1 MSTKKE
7 PRIEHSVSPKRDIL
21 VVPPGARGPESMH
34 PAHVAHPPSQAQV
47 VPDDS
52 GVKALDITK
61 LVKRKEDEK
70 KLKKKLEK
78 KLQKQKEKEKG
89 YVAGKAKNPESPLS
103 SSSSISAISSIS
115 SISPVSLSPNEILA
129 FEEEQRLD
137 ANRPQLGSPKSVSPR
152 LSPLGRGRGVGARAR
167 KKSSSSSSSSSS
179 KSPKGRKP
187 LTPKFE
193 KIEARSLSPKAR
205 GKGQGKEKG
214 KGKEGTKRQGGGTRK
229 KYKRKL
235 RKNNSRKRR

>member
-1 MSTKKE
+1 MSNKKE
-7 PRIEHSVSPKRDIL
+7 PRIDHSVSPKRDIL

-34 PAHVAHPPSQAQV
+34 PAHVAQPPSQAQV

-78 KLQKQKEKEKG
+78 RLQKQKEKG
-89 YVAGKAKNPESPLS
+89 DIAGKAKNPESPLS
-103 SSSSISAISSIS
+103 SSSSIS

-129 FEEEQRLD
+129 FEEEQRLE
-137 ANRPQLGSPKSVSPR
+137 AKSVSPR
-152 LSPLGRGRGVGARAR
+152 LSPLGRGTGVGARVR
-167 KKSSSSSSSSSS
+167 KKPSSSSSSS

-187 LTPKFE
+187 STPKFE

-205 GKGQGKEKG
+205 GKGKDKDKV
-214 KGKEGTKRQGGGTRK
+214 KGKEGTKRQGGASGTRK

-235 RKNNSRKRR
+235 RKIHSRKRR

>member
-1 MSTKKE
+1 MSNKKE
-7 PRIEHSVSPKRDIL
+7 PRIDHSVSPKRDIL

-34 PAHVAHPPSQAQV
+34 PAHVAQPPSQAQV

-78 KLQKQKEKEKG
+78 RLQKQKEKG
-89 YVAGKAKNPESPLS
+89 DVAGKAKKPESPLS
-103 SSSSISAISSIS
+103 SSSSIS

-129 FEEEQRLD
+129 FEEEQRLE
-137 ANRPQLGSPKSVSPR
+137 AKSVSPR
-152 LSPLGRGRGVGARAR
+152 LSPLVRGTGVGARAR
-167 KKSSSSSSSSSS
+167 KKPSSSSSSS

-187 LTPKFE
+187 STPKFE

-205 GKGQGKEKG
+205 GKGKDKE
-214 KGKEGTKRQGGGTRK
+214 KGKEGTKRQGGASGTRK

-235 RKNNSRKRR
+235 RKIHSRKRR

>member
-1 MSTKKE
+1 MSNKKE

-70 KLKKKLEK
+70 ILKKKLEK
-78 KLQKQKEKEKG
+78 KLTKQKEKG
-89 YVAGKAKNPESPLS
+89 DVAGKAKNPESPLS
-103 SSSSISAISSIS
+103 SSSSIS

-129 FEEEQRLD
+129 FEEEQRLE
-137 ANRPQLGSPKSVSPR
+137 ANRPQQGSPKSVSPR
-152 LSPLGRGRGVGARAR
+152 LSPLARGTGVGARAR
-167 KKSSSSSSSSSS
+167 RKSSTSSSS

-193 KIEARSLSPKAR
+193 KIEARSLSPKV
-205 GKGQGKEKG
+205 

-235 RKNNSRKRR
+235 RKINSRKRQ

>member
-1 MSTKKE
+1 MSNKKE

-34 PAHVAHPPSQAQV
+34 PAHVAQPPQQTQV

-52 GVKALDITK
+52 GMKALDITK

-89 YVAGKAKNPESPLS
+89 DVAGKAKKPESPLS
-103 SSSSISAISSIS
+103 SSSSIS

-129 FEEEQRLD
+129 FEEEQRLE
-137 ANRPQLGSPKSVSPR
+137 AKSVSPR
-152 LSPLGRGRGVGARAR
+152 LSPLGRGTGVGARAR
-167 KKSSSSSSSSSS
+167 KKPSSSSSSS

-193 KIEARSLSPKAR
+193 KFESKSLSPKAR
-205 GKGQGKEKG
+205 GKGKEKEKG
-214 KGKEGTKRQGGGTRK
+214 QEGTKRQGGGASGTRK

-235 RKNNSRKRR
+235 RKINSKKRR

>member
-1 MSTKKE
+1 MSNKKE

-34 PAHVAHPPSQAQV
+34 PAHVAQPPSQAQV

-78 KLQKQKEKEKG
+78 RLQKQKEKG
-89 YVAGKAKNPESPLS
+89 DVAGKAKKPESPLS
-103 SSSSISAISSIS
+103 SSSSIS

-129 FEEEQRLD
+129 FEEEQRLE
-137 ANRPQLGSPKSVSPR
+137 AKSVSPR
-152 LSPLGRGRGVGARAR
+152 LSPLGRGTGVGARAR
-167 KKSSSSSSSSSS
+167 KKPSSSSSSS

-193 KIEARSLSPKAR
+193 KFESKSLSPKAR
-205 GKGQGKEKG
+205 GKGKEKEKG
-214 KGKEGTKRQGGGTRK
+214 QEGTKRQGGGASGTRK

-235 RKNNSRKRR
+235 RKINSKKRR

>member
-1 MSTKKE
+1 MSNKKE

-34 PAHVAHPPSQAQV
+34 PAHVAQPPQQTQV

-52 GVKALDITK
+52 GMKALDITK

-78 KLQKQKEKEKG
+78 RLQKQKEKG
-89 YVAGKAKNPESPLS
+89 DVAGKAKKPESPLS
-103 SSSSISAISSIS
+103 SSSSIS

-129 FEEEQRLD
+129 FEEEQRLE
-137 ANRPQLGSPKSVSPR
+137 AKSVSPR
-152 LSPLGRGRGVGARAR
+152 LSPLGRGTGVGARAR
-167 KKSSSSSSSSSS
+167 KKPSSSSSSS

-193 KIEARSLSPKAR
+193 KFESKSLSPKAR
-205 GKGQGKEKG
+205 GKGKEKEKG
-214 KGKEGTKRQGGGTRK
+214 QEGTKRQGGGASGTRK

-235 RKNNSRKRR
+235 RKINSKKRR

>member
-1 MSTKKE
+1 MSNKKE
-7 PRIEHSVSPKRDIL
+7 PRIDHSVSPKRDIL

-34 PAHVAHPPSQAQV
+34 PAHVAQPPSQAQV
-47 VPDDS
+47 GPDDS

-78 KLQKQKEKEKG
+78 RLQKQKEKG
-89 YVAGKAKNPESPLS
+89 DVAGKAKKPESPLS
-103 SSSSISAISSIS
+103 SSSSIS

-129 FEEEQRLD
+129 FEEEQRLE
-137 ANRPQLGSPKSVSPR
+137 AKSVSPR
-152 LSPLGRGRGVGARAR
+152 LSPLGRGTGVGARAR
-167 KKSSSSSSSSSS
+167 KKPSSSSSSS

-187 LTPKFE
+187 STPKFE

-205 GKGQGKEKG
+205 GKGKDKDKE
-214 KGKEGTKRQGGGTRK
+214 KGKEGTKRQGGASGTRK

-235 RKNNSRKRR
+235 RKIHSRKRR

>member
-1 MSTKKE
+1 MSNKKE
-7 PRIEHSVSPKRDIL
+7 PRIDHSVSPKRDIL

-34 PAHVAHPPSQAQV
+34 PAHVAQPPSQAQV

-70 KLKKKLEK
+70 RLKKKLEK
-78 KLQKQKEKEKG
+78 RLQKKKEKG
-89 YVAGKAKNPESPLS
+89 NVAGKAKKPESPLS
-103 SSSSISAISSIS
+103 SSSSIS

-129 FEEEQRLD
+129 FEEEQRLE
-137 ANRPQLGSPKSVSPR
+137 AKSVSPR
-152 LSPLGRGRGVGARAR
+152 LSPLGRGTGVGARAR
-167 KKSSSSSSSSSS
+167 KKPSSSYSSS

-187 LTPKFE
+187 STPKFE

-205 GKGQGKEKG
+205 GKGKDKDKEKV
-214 KGKEGTKRQGGGTRK
+214 KEGTKRQGGASGTRK

-235 RKNNSRKRR
+235 RKIHSRKRR

>member
-1 MSTKKE
+1 MSNKKE
-7 PRIEHSVSPKRDIL
+7 PRIDHSVSPKRDIL

-34 PAHVAHPPSQAQV
+34 PAHVAQPPQQTQV

-78 KLQKQKEKEKG
+78 RLQKQKEKG
-89 YVAGKAKNPESPLS
+89 DVAGKAKKPESPLS
-103 SSSSISAISSIS
+103 SSSSIS

-129 FEEEQRLD
+129 FEEEQRLE
-137 ANRPQLGSPKSVSPR
+137 AKSVSPR
-152 LSPLGRGRGVGARAR
+152 LSPLGRGTGIGARAR
-167 KKSSSSSSSSSS
+167 KKPSSSSSSS

-187 LTPKFE
+187 STPKFE

-205 GKGQGKEKG
+205 GKGKDKDKE

-235 RKNNSRKRR
+235 RKINSRKRR

>member
-1 MSTKKE
+1 MSNKKE
-7 PRIEHSVSPKRDIL
+7 PRIDHSVSPKRDIL

-34 PAHVAHPPSQAQV
+34 PAHVAQPPSHAQV

-70 KLKKKLEK
+70 RVKKKLEK
-78 KLQKQKEKEKG
+78 RLQKQKQKEKG
-89 YVAGKAKNPESPLS
+89 DVAGKAKNPESPLS
-103 SSSSISAISSIS
+103 SSSSISSIS

-129 FEEEQRLD
+129 FEEEQRLE
-137 ANRPQLGSPKSVSPR
+137 AKSVSPR
-152 LSPLGRGRGVGARAR
+152 LSPLVRGTGVGARAR
-167 KKSSSSSSSSSS
+167 KKPSSSSSSSSS

-187 LTPKFE
+187 STPKFE

-205 GKGQGKEKG
+205 GKGKDKDKEKV
-214 KGKEGTKRQGGGTRK
+214 KEGTKRQGGGANGTRK

-235 RKNNSRKRR
+235 RKFHSRKRR

>member
-1 MSTKKE
+1 MSNKKE
-7 PRIEHSVSPKRDIL
+7 PRIDHSVSPKRDIL

-34 PAHVAHPPSQAQV
+34 PAHVAQPPSQAQV

-70 KLKKKLEK
+70 RVKKKLEK
-78 KLQKQKEKEKG
+78 RLQKEKG
-89 YVAGKAKNPESPLS
+89 DVAGKAKKPESPLS
-103 SSSSISAISSIS
+103 SSSSIS

-129 FEEEQRLD
+129 FEEEQRLE
-137 ANRPQLGSPKSVSPR
+137 AKSVSPR
-152 LSPLGRGRGVGARAR
+152 LSPLVRGTGVGARAR
-167 KKSSSSSSSSSS
+167 KKPSSSSSSS

-187 LTPKFE
+187 STPKFE

-205 GKGQGKEKG
+205 GKGKDKDKE
-214 KGKEGTKRQGGGTRK
+214 KGKEGTKRQGGASGTRK

-235 RKNNSRKRR
+235 RKIHSRKRR

>member
-1 MSTKKE
+1 MSNKKE
-7 PRIEHSVSPKRDIL
+7 PRIDHSVSPKRDIL

-34 PAHVAHPPSQAQV
+34 PAHVAQPPSQAQV

-78 KLQKQKEKEKG
+78 RLQKQKEKG
-89 YVAGKAKNPESPLS
+89 DVAGKAKKPESPLS
-103 SSSSISAISSIS
+103 SSSSIS

-129 FEEEQRLD
+129 FEEEQRLE
-137 ANRPQLGSPKSVSPR
+137 AKSVSPR
-152 LSPLGRGRGVGARAR
+152 LSPLGRGTGVGAHAR
-167 KKSSSSSSSSSS
+167 KKPSSSSSSS

-193 KIEARSLSPKAR
+193 KFESKSLSPKAR
-205 GKGQGKEKG
+205 GKDKE
-214 KGKEGTKRQGGGTRK
+214 KGKEGTKRQGGASGTRK

-235 RKNNSRKRR
+235 RKIHSRKRR

>member
-1 MSTKKE
+1 MSNKKE
-7 PRIEHSVSPKRDIL
+7 PRIDHSVSPKRDIL

-34 PAHVAHPPSQAQV
+34 PAHVAQPPSQAQV

-70 KLKKKLEK
+70 KLKKKLK
-78 KLQKQKEKEKG
+78 KRLQKEKG
-89 YVAGKAKNPESPLS
+89 DVAGKAKKPESPLS
-103 SSSSISAISSIS
+103 SSSSIS

-129 FEEEQRLD
+129 FEEEQRLE
-137 ANRPQLGSPKSVSPR
+137 ANRPALGSPKSVSPR
-152 LSPLGRGRGVGARAR
+152 LSPLGRGTGVGARAR
-167 KKSSSSSSSSSS
+167 KKPSSSSSSS

-187 LTPKFE
+187 STPKFE

-205 GKGQGKEKG
+205 GKGKDKDKE
-214 KGKEGTKRQGGGTRK
+214 KGKEGTKRQGGASGTRK

-235 RKNNSRKRR
+235 HKIHSRKRR

>member
-1 MSTKKE
+1 MSNKKE
-7 PRIEHSVSPKRDIL
+7 PRIDHSVSPKRDIL

-34 PAHVAHPPSQAQV
+34 PAHVAQPPSQAQV

-78 KLQKQKEKEKG
+78 RLQKQKEKG
-89 YVAGKAKNPESPLS
+89 DVAGKAKKPESPLS
-103 SSSSISAISSIS
+103 SSSSIS

-129 FEEEQRLD
+129 FEEEQRLE
-137 ANRPQLGSPKSVSPR
+137 AKSVSPR
-152 LSPLGRGRGVGARAR
+152 LSPLGRGTGVGARAR
-167 KKSSSSSSSSSS
+167 KKPSSSSSSS

-187 LTPKFE
+187 STPKFE

-205 GKGQGKEKG
+205 GKGKDKE
-214 KGKEGTKRQGGGTRK
+214 KGKEGTKRQGGASGTRK

-235 RKNNSRKRR
+235 RKINSRKRR

>member
-78 KLQKQKEKEKG
+78 KLQKQKEKG
-89 YVAGKAKNPESPLS
+89 DVAGKAKKPESPLS
-103 SSSSISAISSIS
+103 SSSSIS

-129 FEEEQRLD
+129 FEEEQRLE
-137 ANRPQLGSPKSVSPR
+137 ANPPQLGSPKSVSPR
-152 LSPLGRGRGVGARAR
+152 LSPLGRGTGVGTRAR
-167 KKSSSSSSSSSS
+167 KKPSSSSSSS

-235 RKNNSRKRR
+235 RKINSRKRR

>member
-1 MSTKKE
+1 MSNKKE

-34 PAHVAHPPSQAQV
+34 PAHVAQPPQQTQV

-52 GVKALDITK
+52 GMKALDITK

-78 KLQKQKEKEKG
+78 RLQKQKEKG
-89 YVAGKAKNPESPLS
+89 DVAGKAKNPESPLS
-103 SSSSISAISSIS
+103 SSSSVS

-129 FEEEQRLD
+129 FEEEQRLE
-137 ANRPQLGSPKSVSPR
+137 ANRPPLGSPKSVSPR
-152 LSPLGRGRGVGARAR
+152 LSPLGRGTGVGARAR
-167 KKSSSSSSSSSS
+167 KKPSSSSSSS
-179 KSPKGRKP
+179 KSPKGRKS
-187 LTPKFE
+187 PKFE
-193 KIEARSLSPKAR
+193 KIDARSLSPKV
-205 GKGQGKEKG
+205 KG
-214 KGKEGTKRQGGGTRK
+214 KGKEGTKRQGGGASGTRK

-235 RKNNSRKRR
+235 RKINSKKRR

>member
-1 MSTKKE
+1 MSNKKE

-34 PAHVAHPPSQAQV
+34 PAHVAQPPQQTQV

-52 GVKALDITK
+52 GMKALDITK

-89 YVAGKAKNPESPLS
+89 DVAGKAKKPESPLS
-103 SSSSISAISSIS
+103 SSSSIS

-129 FEEEQRLD
+129 FEEEQRLE
-137 ANRPQLGSPKSVSPR
+137 AKSVSPR
-152 LSPLGRGRGVGARAR
+152 LSPLARGTGVGARAR
-167 KKSSSSSSSSSS
+167 RKSSTSSSS
-179 KSPKGRKP
+179 KSPKGRKS
-187 LTPKFE
+187 PKFE
-193 KIEARSLSPKAR
+193 KIDARSLSPKV
-205 GKGQGKEKG
+205 

-235 RKNNSRKRR
+235 RKINSKKRR

>member
-1 MSTKKE
+1 MSNKKE
-7 PRIEHSVSPKRDIL
+7 PRIDHSVSPKRDIL

-34 PAHVAHPPSQAQV
+34 PAHVAQPPSQAQV

-78 KLQKQKEKEKG
+78 RLQKQKEKG
-89 YVAGKAKNPESPLS
+89 DIAGKAKNPESPLS
-103 SSSSISAISSIS
+103 SSSSIS

-129 FEEEQRLD
+129 FEEEQRLE
-137 ANRPQLGSPKSVSPR
+137 AKSVSPR
-152 LSPLGRGRGVGARAR
+152 LSPLGRGTGVGARVR
-167 KKSSSSSSSSSS
+167 KKPSSSSSSS

-187 LTPKFE
+187 STPKFE

-205 GKGQGKEKG
+205 GKGKDKDKE
-214 KGKEGTKRQGGGTRK
+214 KGKEGTKRQGGASGTRK

-235 RKNNSRKRR
+235 RKIHSRKRR

>member
-1 MSTKKE
+1 MSNKKQE
-7 PRIEHSVSPKRDIL
+7 VIEKRIEHSVSPKRDIL

-89 YVAGKAKNPESPLS
+89 DVAGKAKKPESPLS
-103 SSSSISAISSIS
+103 SSSSIS

-129 FEEEQRLD
+129 FEEEQRLE
-137 ANRPQLGSPKSVSPR
+137 ANLPPIGSPKSVSPR
-152 LSPLGRGRGVGARAR
+152 LSPLARGTGVGARAR
-167 KKSSSSSSSSSS
+167 RKSSTSSSS
-179 KSPKGRKP
+179 KSPKGRKS
-187 LTPKFE
+187 PKFE
-193 KIEARSLSPKAR
+193 KIDARSLSPKV
-205 GKGQGKEKG
+205 

-235 RKNNSRKRR
+235 RKINSKKRR

>member
-1 MSTKKE
+1 MSNKKE
-7 PRIEHSVSPKRDIL
+7 PRIDHSVSPKRDIL

-34 PAHVAHPPSQAQV
+34 PAHVAQPPSQAQV
-47 VPDDS
+47 GPDDS

-70 KLKKKLEK
+70 RVKKKLEK
-78 KLQKQKEKEKG
+78 RLQKEKG
-89 YVAGKAKNPESPLS
+89 DVAGKAKKPESPLS
-103 SSSSISAISSIS
+103 SSS

-129 FEEEQRLD
+129 FEEEQRLE
-137 ANRPQLGSPKSVSPR
+137 AKSVSPR
-152 LSPLGRGRGVGARAR
+152 LSPLGRGTGIGARAR
-167 KKSSSSSSSSSS
+167 KKPSSSSSSS

-193 KIEARSLSPKAR
+193 KFESKSLSPKAR
-205 GKGQGKEKG
+205 GKEKDKDKE
-214 KGKEGTKRQGGGTRK
+214 KGKEGTKRQGGASGTRK

-235 RKNNSRKRR
+235 RKFHSRKRR

>member
-34 PAHVAHPPSQAQV
+34 PAHVAHPHSQAQV

-70 KLKKKLEK
+70 ILKKKLEK
-78 KLQKQKEKEKG
+78 KLTKQKEKG
-89 YVAGKAKNPESPLS
+89 DVAGKAKNPESPLS
-103 SSSSISAISSIS
+103 SSSSVS

-129 FEEEQRLD
+129 FEEEQRLE
-137 ANRPQLGSPKSVSPR
+137 ANLPPIGSPKSVSPR
-152 LSPLGRGRGVGARAR
+152 LSPLARGTGVGARAR
-167 KKSSSSSSSSSS
+167 RKSSTSSSS
-179 KSPKGRKP
+179 KSPKGRKS
-187 LTPKFE
+187 PKFE
-193 KIEARSLSPKAR
+193 KIDARSLSPKV
-205 GKGQGKEKG
+205 KGKG
-214 KGKEGTKRQGGGTRK
+214 KGKEGTKPQGGGTRK

-235 RKNNSRKRR
+235 RKINSKKRR

>member
-1 MSTKKE
+1 MSNKKE

-78 KLQKQKEKEKG
+78 KLQKEKEKG
-89 YVAGKAKNPESPLS
+89 DVAGKAKKPESPLS
-103 SSSSISAISSIS
+103 SSSSIS

-129 FEEEQRLD
+129 FEEEQRLE
-137 ANRPQLGSPKSVSPR
+137 AKSVSPR
-152 LSPLGRGRGVGARAR
+152 LSPLGRGTGIGARAR
-167 KKSSSSSSSSSS
+167 KKPSSSSSSS

-187 LTPKFE
+187 STPKFE

-205 GKGQGKEKG
+205 GKGKDKDKE

-235 RKNNSRKRR
+235 RKINSRKRR

>member
-1 MSTKKE
+1 MSNKKQE
-7 PRIEHSVSPKRDIL
+7 VIEKRIDHSVSPKRDIL

-34 PAHVAHPPSQAQV
+34 PAHVAQPPSQAQV

-70 KLKKKLEK
+70 ILKKKLEK
-78 KLQKQKEKEKG
+78 RLQKQKQKEKRD
-89 YVAGKAKNPESPLS
+89 VAGKAKKPESPLS
-103 SSSSISAISSIS
+103 SSSSIS

-129 FEEEQRLD
+129 FEEEQRLE
-137 ANRPQLGSPKSVSPR
+137 ANRPALGSPKSVSPR
-152 LSPLGRGRGVGARAR
+152 LSPLGRGTGVGARAR
-167 KKSSSSSSSSSS
+167 KKPSSSSSSS

-193 KIEARSLSPKAR
+193 KFESKSLSPKAR
-205 GKGQGKEKG
+205 GKGKEKA
-214 KGKEGTKRQGGGTRK
+214 KGKEGTKRQGGASGTRK

-235 RKNNSRKRR
+235 RKIHSRKRR

>member
-1 MSTKKE
+1 MSNKKE
-7 PRIEHSVSPKRDIL
+7 PRIDHSVSPKRDIL

-34 PAHVAHPPSQAQV
+34 PAHVAQPPSQAQV

-78 KLQKQKEKEKG
+78 RLQKQKEKG
-89 YVAGKAKNPESPLS
+89 DVAGKAKKPESPLS
-103 SSSSISAISSIS
+103 SSSSIS

-129 FEEEQRLD
+129 FEEEQRLE
-137 ANRPQLGSPKSVSPR
+137 AKSVSPR
-152 LSPLGRGRGVGARAR
+152 LSPLGRGTGIGSRAR
-167 KKSSSSSSSSSS
+167 KKPSSSSSSS

-187 LTPKFE
+187 STPKFE

-205 GKGQGKEKG
+205 GKGKDKDKE
-214 KGKEGTKRQGGGTRK
+214 KGKEGTKRQGGGANGTRK

-235 RKNNSRKRR
+235 RKINSRKRR

>member
-1 MSTKKE
+1 MSNKKE
-7 PRIEHSVSPKRDIL
+7 PRIDHSVSPKRDIL

-34 PAHVAHPPSQAQV
+34 PAHVAQPPSQTQV

-70 KLKKKLEK
+70 RLKKKLEK
-78 KLQKQKEKEKG
+78 RLQKQKEKG
-89 YVAGKAKNPESPLS
+89 DVAGKAKKSESPLS
-103 SSSSISAISSIS
+103 SSSSIS

-129 FEEEQRLD
+129 FEEEQRLE
-137 ANRPQLGSPKSVSPR
+137 AKSVSPR
-152 LSPLGRGRGVGARAR
+152 LSPLVRGTGVGARAR
-167 KKSSSSSSSSSS
+167 KKPSSSSSSS

-193 KIEARSLSPKAR
+193 KFESKSLSPKAR
-205 GKGQGKEKG
+205 GKGKDKDKV
-214 KGKEGTKRQGGGTRK
+214 KGKEGTKRQGGASGTRK

-235 RKNNSRKRR
+235 RKINSRKRR

>member
-1 MSTKKE
+1 MSNKKE
-7 PRIEHSVSPKRDIL
+7 PRIDHSVSPKRDIL

-34 PAHVAHPPSQAQV
+34 PAHVEQPPSQAQV

-70 KLKKKLEK
+70 RLKKKLEK
-78 KLQKQKEKEKG
+78 RLQKKKEKG
-89 YVAGKAKNPESPLS
+89 NVAGKAKKPESPLS
-103 SSSSISAISSIS
+103 SSSSIS

-129 FEEEQRLD
+129 FEEEQRLE
-137 ANRPQLGSPKSVSPR
+137 AKSVSPR
-152 LSPLGRGRGVGARAR
+152 LSPLGRGTGVGARAR
-167 KKSSSSSSSSSS
+167 KKPSSSSSSS

-187 LTPKFE
+187 STPKFE

-205 GKGQGKEKG
+205 GKGKDKDKE
-214 KGKEGTKRQGGGTRK
+214 KGKEGTKRQGGASGTRK

-235 RKNNSRKRR
+235 RKINSRKRR

>member
-1 MSTKKE
+1 MSNKKE
-7 PRIEHSVSPKRDIL
+7 PRIDHSVSPKRDIL

-34 PAHVAHPPSQAQV
+34 PAHVAQPPSQAQV
-47 VPDDS
+47 VPYDS

-70 KLKKKLEK
+70 RVKKKLEK
-78 KLQKQKEKEKG
+78 RLQKQKEKG
-89 YVAGKAKNPESPLS
+89 DVAGKAKKPESPLS
-103 SSSSISAISSIS
+103 SSSSIS

-129 FEEEQRLD
+129 FEEEQRLE
-137 ANRPQLGSPKSVSPR
+137 AKSVSPR
-152 LSPLGRGRGVGARAR
+152 LSPLGRGTGVGARAR
-167 KKSSSSSSSSSS
+167 KKPSSSSSSS

-187 LTPKFE
+187 STPKFE

-205 GKGQGKEKG
+205 GKGKDKDKV
-214 KGKEGTKRQGGGTRK
+214 KGKEGTKRQGGASGTRK

-235 RKNNSRKRR
+235 RKINSRKRR

>member
-89 YVAGKAKNPESPLS
+89 DVAGKAKKPESPLS
-103 SSSSISAISSIS
+103 SSSSVS

-129 FEEEQRLD
+129 FEEEQILE
-137 ANRPQLGSPKSVSPR
+137 ANRPPLGSPKSVSPR
-152 LSPLGRGRGVGARAR
+152 LSPLGRGTGVGARAR
-167 KKSSSSSSSSSS
+167 KKPSSSSSSS
-179 KSPKGRKP
+179 KSPKGRKS
-187 LTPKFE
+187 PKFE
-193 KIEARSLSPKAR
+193 KIDARSLSQKL
-205 GKGQGKEKG
+205 KG
-214 KGKEGTKRQGGGTRK
+214 KGKE
-229 KYKRKL
+229 
-235 RKNNSRKRR
+235 

>member
-1 MSTKKE
+1 MSNKKE
-7 PRIEHSVSPKRDIL
+7 PRIDHSVSPKRDIL

-34 PAHVAHPPSQAQV
+34 PAHVAQPPSQAQV

-70 KLKKKLEK
+70 RLKKKLEK
-78 KLQKQKEKEKG
+78 RLQKKKEKG
-89 YVAGKAKNPESPLS
+89 NVAGKAKNPESPLS
-103 SSSSISAISSIS
+103 SSSSIS

-129 FEEEQRLD
+129 FEEEQRLE
-137 ANRPQLGSPKSVSPR
+137 AKSVSPR
-152 LSPLGRGRGVGARAR
+152 LSPLGRGTGVGARAR
-167 KKSSSSSSSSSS
+167 KKPSSSSSSS

-187 LTPKFE
+187 STPKFE

-205 GKGQGKEKG
+205 GKGKDKDKE
-214 KGKEGTKRQGGGTRK
+214 KGKEGTKRQGGASGTRK
-229 KYKRKL
+229 KYKRKIH
-235 RKNNSRKRR
+235 SRKRR

>member
-1 MSTKKE
+1 MSNKKE

-34 PAHVAHPPSQAQV
+34 PAHVAQPPQQTQV

-52 GVKALDITK
+52 GMKALDITK

-78 KLQKQKEKEKG
+78 RLQKQKEKG
-89 YVAGKAKNPESPLS
+89 DVAGKAKKPESPLS
-103 SSSSISAISSIS
+103 SSSSIS

-129 FEEEQRLD
+129 FEEEQRLE
-137 ANRPQLGSPKSVSPR
+137 AKSVSPR
-152 LSPLGRGRGVGARAR
+152 LSPLGRGTGVGARAR
-167 KKSSSSSSSSSS
+167 KKPSSSSSSS
-179 KSPKGRKP
+179 KSPKGRKS
-187 LTPKFE
+187 PKFE
-193 KIEARSLSPKAR
+193 KIDARSLSPKV
-205 GKGQGKEKG
+205 KG
-214 KGKEGTKRQGGGTRK
+214 KGKEGTKRQGGGASGTRK

-235 RKNNSRKRR
+235 RKINSKKRR